1 MQFRGWISA
10 IAVSSLAA
18 AIAAEPKSVPHL
30 EKRGNVTPLIVDG
43 KPFLA
48 LAGEGDTLNL
58 SGGGALRTLPGAPV
72 IARAS
77 SGVELATVEE
87 GRL

>member
-10 IAVSSLAA
+10 IAVSSLAAA

-77 SGVELATVEE
+77 FG
-87 GRL
+87 GRAGNG